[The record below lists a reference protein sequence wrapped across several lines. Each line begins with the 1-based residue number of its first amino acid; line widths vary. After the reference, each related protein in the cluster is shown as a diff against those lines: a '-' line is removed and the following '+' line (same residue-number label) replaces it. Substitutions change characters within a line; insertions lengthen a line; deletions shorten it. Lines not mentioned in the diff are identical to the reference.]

1 MRHAVIMAGG
11 AGTRL
16 WPLSRKLRPKQLL
29 KLFDGRS
36 LLQIARDRLA
46 GVFAPENIWVITSAH
61 YLDQVAAELPDV
73 PRANLI
79 GEPMGRDTANAV
91 GLAASLLARRDPDA
105 TMAVFTADH
114 IITPPERFARA
125 IQTGLEAAEQNPDA
139 LVTFG
144 ITPRS
149 PHTGYGY
156 VRRGERLALHRQDA
170 GATSDQGTPPVF
182 CVAEFKEKPSRDV
195 AEGYLR
201 TGEYYWNS
209 GMFAWRVA
217 AILAEL
223 QRNLPENARG
233 LGDLAAVW
241 DRLTGTP
248 QGAAQFER
256 LPKISIDFGVMEKAA
271 RVLLVEMDCDWKD
284 VGSWPSLADTRPADK
299 AGNVTVA
306 PRALTVDAQDN
317 ILVTESGHLLVALG
331 VKDLVIVHSDDATLV
346 CHKDQVERL
355 KELVKLREAQFGG
368 QYE

>member
-46 GVFAPENIWVITSAH
+46 GVFAPENILVITSAH

-105 TMAVFTADH
+105 TMSVFTADH

-156 VRRGERLALHRQDA
+156 VRRGQPLELASHTA
-170 GATSDQGTPPVF
+170 NMPPTF
-182 CVAEFKEKPSRDV
+182 RVAEFKEKPSREV

-233 LGDLAAVW
+233 LADLAAAW
-241 DRLTGTP
+241 DRLAGTP

-284 VGSWPSLADTRPADK
+284 VGSWPSLADTRPADA

-306 PRALTVDAQDN
+306 PRALTVDAEDN

-331 VKDLVIVHSDDATLV
+331 VKDLVIVHSADATLV
-346 CHKDQVERL
+346 CHKAQGERL